1 MKRPGDRFLQRGA
14 SLFVALILLLI
25 MTMLALSGVRSA
37 VVESRIAGRS
47 AAQQRLFN
55 DAEAGLRIAEARV
68 GAYSATSLNAL
79 AMSCT
84 QQMCMPYRDAAHS
97 GGYSTPRFAAGDEVA
112 TETRLSDGS
121 SVSQRPS
128 VKWYVAL
135 IGGGADCVS
144 TECTAGGKGGTFLYE
159 VNSCAG
165 DCVGNGS
172 QKLRSVYAKHHDD

>member
-1 MKRPGDRFLQRGA
+1 MKQPGALVSQRGA
-14 SLFVALILLLI
+14 ALFVSLILLLI
-25 MTMLALSGVRSA
+25 MTMLALSGVRSS
-37 VVESRIAGRS
+37 VVESRIVGHS

-55 DAEAGLRIAEARV
+55 DAEAGLRMAEARV
-68 GAYSATSLNAL
+68 GAYPAESLNAL

-84 QQMCMPYRDAAHS
+84 PQMCMPYRDAARS
-97 GGYSTPRFAAGDEVA
+97 GGYSAPRFAAGDEVA
-112 TETRLSDGS
+112 TETGLSEGAS
-121 SVSQRPS
+121 ASEGQA

-165 DCVGNGS
+165 ECAGNGS
-172 QKLRSVYAKHHDD
+172 QKLRSVYAKHHED

>member
-1 MKRPGDRFLQRGA
+1 MRRQGERFSQRGA

-37 VVESRIAGRS
+37 VVESRIAGHS
-47 AAQQRLFN
+47 AAQQRWFN

-68 GAYSATSLNAL
+68 DSYSGASLNAL
-79 AMSCT
+79 AMTCT
-84 QQMCMPYRDAAHS
+84 PQMCMPYPDAAHS
-97 GGYSTPRFAAGDEVA
+97 GGYSAPRFAQGDEVA
-112 TETRLSDGS
+112 TEMAPSSGS
-121 SVSQRPS
+121 SGAEELP

-144 TECTAGGKGGTFLYE
+144 TECTGGGKGGTFLYE

-165 DCVGNGS
+165 DCAGSGS